1 MSAIGYVNRAEA
13 LAGEGLDGDRR
24 DYTHDERVRMLMAA
38 QVQATLAL
46 VDTVAERGAD
56 ILAALE
62 GLGDATV
69 TTEPGT

>member
-1 MSAIGYVNRAEA
+1 MSAIDYVNRAEA

-24 DYTHDERVRMLMAA
+24 DYTHDERVRMLMTA
-38 QVQATLAL
+38 QVHATLAL
-46 VDTVAERGAD
+46 VDTVAEHAAD

-62 GLGDATV
+62 SIGDATS